1 MFNSNFTVS
10 KASHTRTCI
19 QMYLMYRN
27 LQRKRC
33 MSKQNLLRSV
43 LVSML
48 LKKKKLMQQNNR
60 TNEKDVFNIINET
73 ITYNLQSICEI
84 SSGLSR

>member
-1 MFNSNFTVS
+1 MHPNVFDVQEFIKEKVYVKTKFAQVCFSEHVT
-10 KASHTRTCI
+10 
-19 QMYLMYRN
+19 Q
-27 LQRKRC
+27 
-33 MSKQNLLRSV
+33 
-43 LVSML
+43 
-48 LKKKKLMQQNNR
+48 KKKLMQQNNR